1 MRIFEAVKIVAH
13 DVQEE
18 ILIIIPTYNE
28 KDNIGPLLTQIT
40 QIVPAVHVVVVDD
53 KSPDGTGKVV
63 SEFAENHPNSNIHLY
78 EREGVKGLGNA
89 YRAGLKYGLEK
100 EYDALITMDADMSH
114 SPLHLP
120 AILTELKDHDVVIGS
135 RYIIDGGTINWRIR
149 RILLSWLANRFAR
162 FVLNLKGA
170 DLTSGFRAY
179 RRHILET
186 IDLDR
191 VQSNGYSYLV
201 EMLFW
206 VQRNNARVAETPI
219 IFYDR
224 TMGKSKISRR
234 EIYKGVFTLLRL
246 RFNSRKRTPAPT

>member
-1 MRIFEAVKIVAH
+1 MRIFEAVKIKAH
-13 DVQEE
+13 EVHEKT
-18 ILIIIPTYNE
+18 LIIVPTYNE
-28 KDNIGPLLTQIT
+28 KENIGPLLTQIT

-53 KSPDGTGKVV
+53 KSPDGTGEAVNA
-63 SEFAENHPNSNIHLY
+63 FAGSHPDANIHLY
-78 EREGVKGLGNA
+78 EREGARGLGNA

-100 EYDALITMDADMSH
+100 GYDVLITMDADLSH

-120 AILTELKDHDVVIGS
+120 AILTELRDHDVVIGS

-162 FVLNLKGA
+162 FVLKLKGA

-179 RRHILET
+179 RRHILEA
-186 IDLDR
+186 IDLDH

-206 VQRNNARVAETPI
+206 AQRNKARVAETPI

-234 EIYKGVFTLLRL
+234 EIYRGIFTLLRL
-246 RFNSRKRTPAPT
+246 RFKIGKSSPK